1 MKMKLEQRAPMCDAP
16 ECADQDHWVV
26 GGGGSGGGLSTPE
39 QAIDTPV
46 IWAINALI
54 LTSL

>member
-1 MKMKLEQRAPMCDAP
+1 MKMNLEQRAPMCDAP

-46 IWAINALI
+46 IWATNALI
-54 LTSL
+54 MTSL